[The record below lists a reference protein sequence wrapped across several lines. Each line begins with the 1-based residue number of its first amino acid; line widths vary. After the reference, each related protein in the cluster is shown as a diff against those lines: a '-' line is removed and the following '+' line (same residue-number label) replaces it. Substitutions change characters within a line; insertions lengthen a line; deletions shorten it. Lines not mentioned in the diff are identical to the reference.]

1 MKRAVLALLTLVVGL
16 SLLTPV
22 VFAASQPATPP
33 AGSNFEARLKQR
45 KAEREIVL
53 DERTEKRLVE
63 VCARSQTAIRT
74 LYQDA
79 VKAVDVRNK
88 AYYKADAKI
97 WVMVGRLKLAD
108 QDTFELEK
116 QRANFAKQITDFQ
129 VTGANFTQTLDD
141 MLTINCAADPT
152 GFKALLETARIYQKQ
167 VVAKSDAIR
176 QYAVNDIKTT
186 LTGHSSALQPKTE
199 DTQ

>member
-1 MKRAVLALLTLVVGL
+1 MKRILSTVLTLVI
-16 SLLTPV
+16 SLVVLTPV

-33 AGSNFEARLKQR
+33 AGSDFEARLKQR
-45 KAEREIVL
+45 KAEREITL
-53 DERTEKRLVE
+53 NERDEKRIIQ
-63 VCARSQTAIRT
+63 VCAKSQTTIRT

-79 VKAVDVRNK
+79 VKAIDARNK
-88 AYYKADAKI
+88 AYYKADAKV

-108 QDTFELEK
+108 QDTFTLEK

-129 VTGANFTQTLDD
+129 TTGANFTQTLDD
-141 MLTINCAADPT
+141 MLTINCAADPA

-167 VVAKSDAIR
+167 VVTKSDAIR
-176 QYAVNDIKTT
+176 EYAVNDIKTT